1 MEDRSLQCL
10 GGNKPHLEK
19 LTLGVAR
26 ILEASPGVTGVS
38 VVEREPAD
46 IGMITAWEQENDCIL
61 PDDLRNFYLMTNG
74 FHMLWN
80 VKLDNY
86 PVPLGSLMINS
97 LMKLNQ
103 LHQSSVYLLPNSPSL
118 GDLEEDEDE
127 VFVPNGDDPEK
138 PHFDSRNRIFEL
150 DSCSGNGKVCLV
162 YKRDKPAPQ
171 DSEIWFL
178 DRALYWHFL
187 SDSFTTYYRLLIT
200 HLGLPQWQYAFTSY
214 GISPQAKQWFN
225 MYKPITYN
233 TAVLAEDDGIFMN
246 KLDPS
251 KVFKSK
257 SKTLVSKKRSSLQSS
272 SSQRG
277 SSASPVIKSSPI
289 PGNSIRK

>member
-1 MEDRSLQCL
+1 
-10 GGNKPHLEK
+10 
-19 LTLGVAR
+19 
-26 ILEASPGVTGVS
+26 
-38 VVEREPAD
+38 
-46 IGMITAWEQENDCIL
+46 MIVAWEQENDCIL
-61 PDDLRNFYLMTNG
+61 PDDLKNFYLMTNG
-74 FHMLWN
+74 FHMMWN

-86 PVPLGSLMINS
+86 PFPLGNVMINS

-103 LHQSSVYLLPNSPSL
+103 LHQTSVYLLPNSPSL
-118 GDLEEDEDE
+118 VDLEEDEDE
-127 VFVPNGDDPEK
+127 GLVANGDDPEK

-162 YKRDKPAPQ
+162 YKKDKPAPK
-171 DSEIWFL
+171 DAEIWFL

-214 GISPQAKQWFN
+214 GISPQARQWFN
-225 MYKPITYN
+225 MYKPITFN
-233 TAVLAEDDGIFMN
+233 TAILAEDDGIFLN

-257 SKTLVSKKRSSLQSS
+257 SKVLVSKKKSSLQNSG
-272 SSQRG
+272 SQRG
-277 SSASPVIKSSPI
+277 SSTSPVIKSSPL
-289 PGNSIRK
+289 PGNPVRK

>member
-46 IGMITAWEQENDCIL
+46 IGMITAWEQENDCVL
-61 PDDLRNFYLMTNG
+61 PEDLKNFYLMTNG

-86 PVPLGSLMINS
+86 PIPLGSLMINS
-97 LMKLNQ
+97 IMKLNQ
-103 LHQSSVYLLPNSPSL
+103 LHLTSVYLLPSSPSL
-118 GDLEEDEDE
+118 VDLEEDEDE
-127 VFVPNGDDPEK
+127 GLVANGDDPEK

-150 DSCSGNGKVCLV
+150 DSCNGNGKVCLV
-162 YKRDKPAPQ
+162 YKKDKPAPQ
-171 DSEIWFL
+171 DAKIWFL

-214 GISPQAKQWFN
+214 GISPQARQWFN
-225 MYKPITYN
+225 MYKPITFN
-233 TAVLAEDDGIFMN
+233 TAVLAEDDCTFLN

-257 SKTLVSKKRSSLQSS
+257 SKTLASKKRSSLQNS

-277 SSASPVIKSSPI
+277 SSASPVIKSSPL
-289 PGNSIRK
+289 PGNPVRK

>member
-1 MEDRSLQCL
+1 MEFLLLPVPRPPSRFVLTSDSGSHRLGKRAMEDRSLQCL

-46 IGMITAWEQENDCIL
+46 IGMITAWEQENDCVL
-61 PDDLRNFYLMTNG
+61 PEDLKNFYLMTNG

-86 PVPLGSLMINS
+86 PIPLGSLMINS
-97 LMKLNQ
+97 IMKLNQ
-103 LHQSSVYLLPNSPSL
+103 LHQTSVYLLPNSPSL
-118 GDLEEDEDE
+118 VDLEEDEDE
-127 VFVPNGDDPEK
+127 
-138 PHFDSRNRIFEL
+138 
-150 DSCSGNGKVCLV
+150 
-162 YKRDKPAPQ
+162 APQ
-171 DSEIWFL
+171 DAEIWFL

-214 GISPQAKQWFN
+214 GISPQARQWFN

-233 TAVLAEDDGIFMN
+233 TTVSAEDDCTFLN

-257 SKTLVSKKRSSLQSS
+257 SKTLVSKKRSSLQNS

-277 SSASPVIKSSPI
+277 SSASPVIKPSPL
-289 PGNSIRK
+289 PGNPIRK

>member
-38 VVEREPAD
+38 VMEREPAD
-46 IGMITAWEQENDCIL
+46 IGMITAWEQISDSYAIS
-61 PDDLRNFYLMTNG
+61 PQDDG
-74 FHMLWN
+74 
-80 VKLDNY
+80 K
-86 PVPLGSLMINS
+86 
-97 LMKLNQ
+97 
-103 LHQSSVYLLPNSPSL
+103 
-118 GDLEEDEDE
+118 E
-127 VFVPNGDDPEK
+127 VF
-138 PHFDSRNRIFEL
+138 ST
-150 DSCSGNGKVCLV
+150 
-162 YKRDKPAPQ
+162 PQ
-171 DSEIWFL
+171 DAEIWFL

-214 GISPQAKQWFN
+214 GISPQARQWFN

-233 TAVLAEDDGIFMN
+233 TAIFAEEECIFLN

-277 SSASPVIKSSPI
+277 SSTSPVIKPSPL
-289 PGNSIRK
+289 PGNPIRK

>member
-38 VVEREPAD
+38 VMEREPAD
-46 IGMITAWEQENDCIL
+46 IGMITAWEQENDCVL
-61 PDDLRNFYLMTNG
+61 PEDLKNFYLMTNG

-80 VKLDNY
+80 VKLDR
-86 PVPLGSLMINS
+86 L
-97 LMKLNQ
+97 
-103 LHQSSVYLLPNSPSL
+103 
-118 GDLEEDEDE
+118 
-127 VFVPNGDDPEK
+127 VPNGDDPEK

-162 YKRDKPAPQ
+162 YKKDKPAPQ
-171 DSEIWFL
+171 DAEIWFL

-214 GISPQAKQWFN
+214 GISPQARQWFN

-233 TAVLAEDDGIFMN
+233 TAIFAEEECIFLN

-277 SSASPVIKSSPI
+277 SSTSPVIKPSPL
-289 PGNSIRK
+289 PGNPIRK

>member
-1 MEDRSLQCL
+1 
-10 GGNKPHLEK
+10 
-19 LTLGVAR
+19 
-26 ILEASPGVTGVS
+26 
-38 VVEREPAD
+38 
-46 IGMITAWEQENDCIL
+46 MITAWEQENDCVL
-61 PDDLRNFYLMTNG
+61 PEDLKNFYLMTNG

-86 PVPLGSLMINS
+86 PIPLGSLMINS

-103 LHQSSVYLLPNSPSL
+103 LHQTSVYLLPNSPSL
-118 GDLEEDEDE
+118 VDLEEDEDE
-127 VFVPNGDDPEK
+127 GLVTNGDDPEK

-162 YKRDKPAPQ
+162 YKKDKPAPQ
-171 DSEIWFL
+171 DAEIWFL

-214 GISPQAKQWFN
+214 GISPQARQWFN

-233 TAVLAEDDGIFMN
+233 TAVLAEDDCIFLN

-257 SKTLVSKKRSSLQSS
+257 SKTLVSKKRSSLQNP

-277 SSASPVIKSSPI
+277 SSASPSIKPSPL
-289 PGNSIRK
+289 PGNPARK